1 MTILNQIKTLL
12 KHIIL
17 FFIGGLIYY
26 LIEILWRGYSHI
38 TMVFCGGLCFIL
50 IGIVNELIP
59 WDIKLWK
66 QMLIGSVIV
75 TVVEF
80 FTGCIVNLWLGLEVW
95 DYSNLPFNILGQ
107 VCLPFCIAWFFISLL
122 AIVIDD
128 YLRYWLFNEEKP
140 HYNL

>member
-1 MTILNQIKTLL
+1 MNLFKNIIKY
-12 KHIIL
+12 IIL
-17 FFIGGLIYY
+17 GFVGGVIYII
-26 LIEILWRGYSHI
+26 IELLYRGYSHW
-38 TMVFCGGLCFIL
+38 TMFVVSSIAFIL
-50 IGIVNELIP
+50 IGAINEIIP
-59 WDIKLWK
+59 WEVKLWK
-66 QMLIGSVIV
+66 QMLLGSIIV
-75 TVVEF
+75 TIVEF
-80 FTGCIVNLWLGLEVW
+80 FTGCIVNLWLKWNVW

>member
-1 MTILNQIKTLL
+1 MKQLKMIL
-12 KHIIL
+12 KHIVL

-38 TMVFCGGLCFIL
+38 SMVFCGGLCFVL

-80 FTGCIVNLWLGLEVW
+80 FTGCIVNLWMGLKVW

-107 VCLPFCIAWFFISLL
+107 ICLPFCVVWFFLSLV

-128 YLRYWLFNEEKP
+128 YLRYWLFKEEKP
-140 HYNL
+140 HYNI